1 MSNSKDAVRKILD
14 AVKADKRTSL
24 TAPEGKLVCDAY
36 GIPVPKEGVAKSA
49 AEAAKIATDMGFPVV
64 MKIVSPDILHKTEAG
79 GVMVGVKTA
88 ADAEKN
94 YATILANA
102 KKYKA
107 DAKIEGIQVQQMLLG
122 GQEVIIG
129 AVTDGSFGKLVAFG
143 LGGVLVE
150 VLKDITFRLAPA
162 TKEDALSML
171 DGIQAHEMLKGVR
184 GSDPANRDAI
194 ADIIVNVSK
203 LITDFPEIAEM
214 DLNPVFATKSNAIAA
229 DVRIVVD
236 FEPKPPRPRPNHD
249 DIVRQMNR
257 IMKPKSVAV
266 IGASAENGKIGNSV
280 MKNLINGG
288 YKGEIYPIHPKA
300 DEIMGKKVYKSVK
313 DVPGEVDIAVFA
325 IPANFVAG
333 ALIECGEKK
342 VVGAILIPSGY
353 AETGNIKGQEEIQ
366 AIGQKYG
373 IRLMGPNIY
382 GFYYTHANLCATFCT
397 AYDVKGSA
405 ALSSQSGGIGMA
417 IIGFS
422 RSAKMGVSAIVGL
435 GNKSDI
441 DEDDLLTFFEQDDN
455 TQIIAQH
462 CEDLKDGRAFAEVA
476 KRVSKKKPIVVL
488 KAGRTSAGAK
498 AASSHTGALAGN
510 DKIYEDVF
518 NQSGVIRARSL
529 RDMLEFARGIPVLP
543 TPKGENVVI
552 ITGAGGSGVL
562 LSDACIDNNL
572 QADDDPA
579 GSRCGVPQVHPAVRR
594 GRQPGR
600 HHRRRAADHL
610 RQHRQARARRPAHPF
625 ADPRLLA
632 HHRDAADGVCEEH
645 GRGEE
650 RDEGQGHRE
659 ADRGLAGRRHRGRG
673 SRRLSLPERHR
684 RLRLLD
690 RNSGRG
696 ARREVQVGARRGPA
710 VSVNSS
716 HSGMRASR
724 GPGMRIPGSRC
735 ARTGMHGNQA
745 RFAFQPSRCHRPIQ
759 RRGDGEAGAGR
770 QRIDHEILK
779 SGMPARRPELQ
790 NLDHA
795 DHHDGDRCREQPVP
809 RIGQAEASPT
819 RTKASACSPSWPRSE
834 CGRKRGG
841 PSVAKVTA
849 AARSQAM
856 ILRMMVIATG

>member
-1 MSNSKDAVRKILD
+1 M
-14 AVKADKRTSL
+14 
-24 TAPEGKLVCDAY
+24 
-36 GIPVPKEGVAKSA
+36 AKSA
-49 AEAAKIATDMGFPVV
+49 GEAAKIATDMGFPVV

-79 GVMVGVKTA
+79 GVVVGVKTA
-88 ADAEKN
+88 ADVEKN
-94 YATILANA
+94 YAAILANA
-102 KKYKA
+102 RKYKS
-107 DAKIEGIQVQQMLLG
+107 DAKIEGIQIQQMLLG
-122 GQEVIIG
+122 GQEVIVG

-162 TKEDALSML
+162 TKQDALSML

-184 GSDPANRDAI
+184 GSEPANRDAI

-214 DLNPVFATKSNAIAA
+214 DLNPVFATRTNAIAA

-236 FEPKPPRPRPNHD
+236 FAPKPPRPRPNHD

-266 IGASAENGKIGNSV
+266 IGASSESGKIGNSV

-288 YKGEIYPIHPKA
+288 YKGEIFPIHPKA
-300 DEIMGKKVYKSVK
+300 DEILGKKVYRSVK
-313 DVPGEVDIAVFA
+313 DIPGEVDIAVFA
-325 IPANFVAG
+325 IPASLVAG

-353 AETGNIKGQEEIQ
+353 AETGNVKGQEEIQ

-382 GFYYTHANLCATFCT
+382 GFYYTPANLCATFCT

-422 RSAKMGVSAIVGL
+422 RSAKMGVSAIVGV

-529 RDMLEFARGIPVLP
+529 RDMLEFARGLPILP

-562 LSDACIDNNL
+562 LSDACIDNKL
-572 QADDDPA
+572 SLMTIPA
-579 GSRCGVPQVHPAVRR
+579 GSRCGVPQIHPAVRR
-594 GRQPGR
+594 GRQSHR
-600 HHRRRAADHL
+600 HHRWRTAHHL
-610 RQHRQARARRPAHPF
+610 CQHGETRPRRPAHPCP
-625 ADPRLLA
+625 DPRLLA
-632 HHRDAADGVCEEH
+632 HHRDAADGVCQEH
-645 GRGEE
+645 GRSEE

-673 SRRLSLPERHR
+673 SQRLSLSERHR
-684 RLRLLD
+684 GLSLYD
-690 RNSGRG
+690 RNPGRR
-696 ARREVQVGARRGPA
+696 ARRQIQMGARRGPA
-710 VSVNSS
+710 VTD
-716 HSGMRASR
+716 
-724 GPGMRIPGSRC
+724 
-735 ARTGMHGNQA
+735 RTA
-745 RFAFQPSRCHRPIQ
+745 Q
-759 RRGDGEAGAGR
+759 R
-770 QRIDHEILK
+770 
-779 SGMPARRPELQ
+779 
-790 NLDHA
+790 
-795 DHHDGDRCREQPVP
+795 
-809 RIGQAEASPT
+809 
-819 RTKASACSPSWPRSE
+819 
-834 CGRKRGG
+834 
-841 PSVAKVTA
+841 
-849 AARSQAM
+849 
-856 ILRMMVIATG
+856 

>member
-14 AVKADKRTSL
+14 LVKAEKRTSL

-49 AEAAKIATDMGFPVV
+49 GEAAKIATDMGFPVV

-79 GVMVGVKTA
+79 GVVVGVKTA
-88 ADAEKN
+88 ADVEKN
-94 YATILANA
+94 YAAILANA
-102 KKYKA
+102 KKYKS
-107 DAKIEGIQVQQMLLG
+107 DAKIEGIQIQQMLLG
-122 GQEVIIG
+122 GQEVIVG

-162 TKEDALSML
+162 TKQDALSML

-184 GSDPANRDAI
+184 GSEPANRDAI

-214 DLNPVFATKSNAIAA
+214 DLNPVFATRTSAIAA

-236 FEPKPPRPRPNHD
+236 FAPKPPRPRPNHD

-266 IGASAENGKIGNSV
+266 IGASSENGKIGNSV

-288 YKGEIYPIHPKA
+288 YKGEIFPIHPKA
-300 DEIMGKKVYKSVK
+300 DEILGKKVYRSVK
-313 DVPGEVDIAVFA
+313 DIPGEVDIAVFA
-325 IPANFVAG
+325 IPASLVAG

-353 AETGNIKGQEEIQ
+353 AETGNVKGQEEIQ

-382 GFYYTHANLCATFCT
+382 GFYYTPANLCATFCT

-529 RDMLEFARGIPVLP
+529 RDMLEFARGVPILP

-562 LSDACIDNNL
+562 LSDACIDN
-572 QADDDPA
+572 
-579 GSRCGVPQVHPAVRR
+579 
-594 GRQPGR
+594 
-600 HHRRRAADHL
+600 
-610 RQHRQARARRPAHPF
+610 
-625 ADPRLLA
+625 
-632 HHRDAADGVCEEH
+632 
-645 GRGEE
+645 
-650 RDEGQGHRE
+650 
-659 ADRGLAGRRHRGRG
+659 
-673 SRRLSLPERHR
+673 RLSLMTIPPD
-684 RLRLLD
+684 LD
-690 RNSGRG
+690 AAFRKFIPPFGAAGNPIDITGGEPPITYVNTVKLGLEDPRIHALILGYWHTIVTPPMVFARNMVEVKNAMKAKGIEKPIVASLAGDIEVEEASDYLYQNGIVAYPYTTEIPVAVLGAKYKWARG
-696 ARREVQVGARRGPA
+696 AG
-710 VSVNSS
+710 
-716 HSGMRASR
+716 
-724 GPGMRIPGSRC
+724 
-735 ARTGMHGNQA
+735 
-745 RFAFQPSRCHRPIQ
+745 
-759 RRGDGEAGAGR
+759 
-770 QRIDHEILK
+770 L
-779 SGMPARRPELQ
+779 L
-790 NLDHA
+790 
-795 DHHDGDRCREQPVP
+795 
-809 RIGQAEASPT
+809 
-819 RTKASACSPSWPRSE
+819 
-834 CGRKRGG
+834 
-841 PSVAKVTA
+841 
-849 AARSQAM
+849 
-856 ILRMMVIATG
+856 

>member
-1 MSNSKDAVRKILD
+1 MSHSKDAVRKILD
-14 AVKADKRTSL
+14 AVKADKRSSL

-49 AEAAKIATDMGFPVV
+49 TEAVKLASGMGFPVV

-88 ADAEKN
+88 EEVEKN

-102 KKYKA
+102 KKYKS

-150 VLKDITFRLAPA
+150 VLKDITFRMAPA
-162 TKEDALSML
+162 TKDDALSML

-194 ADIIVNVSK
+194 AGIIVNVSQ
-203 LITDFPEIAEM
+203 LITDFPEISEM
-214 DLNPVFATKSNAIAA
+214 DLNPVFATKSDAIAA

-236 FEPKPPRPRPNHD
+236 FDPKPPRPRPNHD

-266 IGASAENGKIGNSV
+266 IGASAETGKIGNSV

-300 DEIMGKKVYKSVK
+300 DEILGKKVYKSVK
-313 DVPGEVDIAVFA
+313 DIPGEVDIAVFA
-325 IPANFVAG
+325 IPASLVAG
-333 ALIECGEKK
+333 ALTECGEKK

-353 AETGNIKGQEEIQ
+353 AETGNMKGQEEIQ

-562 LSDACIDNNL
+562 LSDACIDNKLSLMTIPPDLDAAFRKFIPPFGAAGNPVDITGGEPPITYVNTVKL
-572 QADDDPA
+572 GLEDPRIHSLILGYWHTIVTPPMVFAKNMVEVKNAMKAKGIEKPIVASLA
-579 GSRCGVPQVHPAVRR
+579 GDIEVEE
-594 GRQPGR
+594 
-600 HHRRRAADHL
+600 AADYL
-610 RQHRQARARRPAHPF
+610 YQNGIVAYAYSTEIPVAVLG
-625 ADPRLLA
+625 AKYKWA
-632 HHRDAADGVCEEH
+632 
-645 GRGEE
+645 
-650 RDEGQGHRE
+650 
-659 ADRGLAGRRHRGRG
+659 
-673 SRRLSLPERHR
+673 
-684 RLRLLD
+684 
-690 RNSGRG
+690 RG
-696 ARREVQVGARRGPA
+696 AG
-710 VSVNSS
+710 
-716 HSGMRASR
+716 
-724 GPGMRIPGSRC
+724 
-735 ARTGMHGNQA
+735 
-745 RFAFQPSRCHRPIQ
+745 
-759 RRGDGEAGAGR
+759 
-770 QRIDHEILK
+770 L
-779 SGMPARRPELQ
+779 L
-790 NLDHA
+790 
-795 DHHDGDRCREQPVP
+795 
-809 RIGQAEASPT
+809 
-819 RTKASACSPSWPRSE
+819 
-834 CGRKRGG
+834 
-841 PSVAKVTA
+841 
-849 AARSQAM
+849 
-856 ILRMMVIATG
+856 